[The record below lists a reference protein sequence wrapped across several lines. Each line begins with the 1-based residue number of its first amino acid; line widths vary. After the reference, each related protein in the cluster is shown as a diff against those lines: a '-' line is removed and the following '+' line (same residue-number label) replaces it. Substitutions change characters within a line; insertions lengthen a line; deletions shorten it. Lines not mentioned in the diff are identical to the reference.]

1 MRNLFLVCFAVL
13 LWACDTPRSYGPET
27 PYYRFPAESRLV
39 LNRVLEIP
47 ANWATVRIQNG
58 RPVAFGHVQ
67 EYQPH
72 CIFEVNAVRE
82 EPQRVEP
89 DTFSIVKV
97 ERSAN
102 SLAMGSGL
110 FFFIGSAYADFD
122 RPGQMFYKTIFTLRS
137 ERQPGVRWLTCQ
149 SDQYAAGI
157 AIPRHLTVTEIRE
170 ALGNLFTLELPGARN

>member
-1 MRNLFLVCFAVL
+1 MRKRILACLAVL

-39 LNRVLEIP
+39 LNRALEIP
-47 ANWATVRIQNG
+47 PNWATVRIQNG

-72 CIFEVNAVRE
+72 CIFEVYTVRE
-82 EPQRVEP
+82 EAQRIEP

-102 SLAMGSGL
+102 SLALRSG
-110 FFFIGSAYADFD
+110 FFFSIGSAYADFD
-122 RPGQMFYKTIFTLRS
+122 RPGQMFYKTIFWLKYG
-137 ERQPGVRWLTCQ
+137 RQPDVRWMTCQ

-157 AIPRHLTVTEIRE
+157 SIPRHLTVTEIRQ
-170 ALGNLFTLELPGARN
+170 ALGDLFTLDLPGMQK